1 MRDFKSTTNIKLGLF
16 LLGVLIISVSL
27 VYTNWL
33 VKELRDDNLRF
44 LNYNSH
50 LLANALAGDL
60 QSKAY
65 QEEQRKFL
73 SYNAN
78 LYANAL
84 SADSPTMDFAF
95 NQIIKN
101 ISFPIIITVVEGGE
115 KIIYAYRN
123 INIPDSIPEADL
135 NSFLLDA
142 VQEMDIQNEAIP
154 IKYLQREIM
163 LIHFGK
169 PESRKFQEIVKN
181 VIRAVNFPMILT
193 TTAEDG
199 SFVIEDHTLEIP
211 DDMSAEIQQTYLQS
225 ALVRMDSK
233 NATVPV
239 VFAGETVMLIHYE
252 DSELIQALRWF
263 PFIEFGIIGGF
274 ILLGF
279 AGFQFIRKA
288 ERRGIWV
295 GLSKETAHQLGTP
308 LSSLMGW
315 IELLREDIQTPGTK
329 KIIDEMDDDLKR
341 LNQIAKRFSKI
352 GAGVELEALSIKELT
367 TPVLGY
373 VQRRIPQWG
382 KSIKVEFDCPE
393 DFIVMAHTELYG
405 WAIENL
411 LKNAVDAIKG
421 EQGAI
426 FVSVYHSGSR
436 TRIKVSDNGEG
447 IALRDHK
454 NIFRPGWSTK
464 KRGWGLGLSLVE
476 RIFREYHEG
485 DITVESIPGEGTT
498 FEISLKS
505 ATSA

>member
-1 MRDFKSTTNIKLGLF
+1 MRDFRSTTNIKLGLF
-16 LLGVLIISVSL
+16 VLAVIIISISL
-27 VYTNWL
+27 LYTNWL

-50 LLANALAGDL
+50 LLANALAADL

-78 LYANAL
+78 LYASAL
-84 SADSPTMDFAF
+84 SLDSPNMDFAF

-101 ISFPIIITVVEGGE
+101 ISFPIIITVIEGGE
-115 KIIYAYRN
+115 KLIYAYRN
-123 INIPDSIPEADL
+123 IHIPDSIPEPEL
-135 NSFLLDA
+135 NSFLLKT
-142 VQEMDIQNEAIP
+142 VTEMDIQNDAIP

-163 LIHFGK
+163 LIHFGE

-193 TTAEDG
+193 TLDEG
-199 SFVIEDHTLEIP
+199 SGLRIEDHTLQIP
-211 DDMSAEIQQTYLQS
+211 DETSAEHEAIFLHNS
-225 ALVRMDSK
+225 MLRMDSK
-233 NATVPV
+233 NEPVPV
-239 VFAGETVMLIHYE
+239 EFAGKTVMLIHYE

-263 PFIEFGIIGGF
+263 PFIEFGIISGF

-315 IELLREDIQTPGTK
+315 IELLREEIQTTETR
-329 KIIDEMDDDLKR
+329 KIIDEMDNDLQR
-341 LNQIAKRFSKI
+341 LNQVAQRFSKI
-352 GAGVELEALSIKELT
+352 GAGVKLEALSVATLIQ
-367 TPVLGY
+367 PVLTY

-382 KSIKVEFDCPE
+382 KSINVEFDCP
-393 DFIVMAHTELYG
+393 DDYIVMAHAELFG

-411 LKNAVDAIKG
+411 LKNAVDAIKK
-421 EQGAI
+421 EQGTI
-426 FVSVYHSGSR
+426 SVSVYQSGSR

-447 IALRDHK
+447 IALMDHK

-476 RIFREYHEG
+476 RIFREYHQG
-485 DITVESIPGEGTT
+485 DITVESVPGQGTT
-498 FEISLKS
+498 FEISLKTS
-505 ATSA
+505 TSA